1 MNKTPK
7 VNTRHT
13 YPERPD
19 RVIVNPGHLATIDDH
34 AAYVQD
40 DATDQIEM
48 AQGEL
53 ATAKTC
59 IRLHGAVG
67 DWKEPVEAAIT
78 ILETL
83 LDLTGGKE
91 TAGKDEE

>member
-1 MNKTPK
+1 MSLNQLTI
-7 VNTRHT
+7 V
-13 YPERPD
+13 
-19 RVIVNPGHLATIDDH
+19 VGILGAQIVNWLIAQPVPDG
-34 AAYVQD
+34 
-40 DATDQIEM
+40 ATDQIEM